1 MSRINALSNF
11 RKDNN
16 IFFLDLELQ
25 TFRNY
30 AKFVEDHFEQ
40 SVSNGEEE
48 YKKIMHKIDHNP
60 LTYSNEELTHIQDNL
75 VDRLIEI
82 DRDFVQSF
90 RASMITQLFSFI
102 ERTIQ
107 DVCNSY
113 CLMHNKEFGLDDLR
127 GNSEFEKAKLFLTRA
142 AKVDIKELEPHWSY
156 INNLRRV
163 RNCIV
168 HNNSTVFGDEIRK
181 YNTLKSFSKGRYI
194 LLEKDRDIVYYNLI
208 FDNKNFIN
216 EIIENILGLFEKLE
230 KYDVYL

>member
-1 MSRINALSNF
+1 MSRVNALSNF

-30 AKFVEDHFEQ
+30 AKFVEDHFD
-40 SVSNGEEE
+40 SS
-48 YKKIMHKIDHNP
+48 
-60 LTYSNEELTHIQDNL
+60 LTNHEKEDTL
-75 VDRLIEI
+75 VDKVIEI

-194 LLEKDRDIVYYNLI
+194 LLEKDKDIVYYNLV

>member
-1 MSRINALSNF
+1 MSRINAFSNF

-30 AKFVEDHFEQ
+30 AKFVEDHFDN
-40 SVSNGEEE
+40 S
-48 YKKIMHKIDHNP
+48 
-60 LTYSNEELTHIQDNL
+60 LTYHEKEYTEIMSKIEAEPKKYADDYLNHLQDAL
-75 VDRLIEI
+75 VEKVIEI
-82 DRDFVQSF
+82 DKDFVQSF
-90 RASMITQLFSFI
+90 RASMITQLFSFV

-113 CLMHNKEFGLDDLR
+113 CLMHKKEFGLNDLR
-127 GNSEFEKAKLFLTRA
+127 GNSEFEKAKLFLIKA

-168 HNNSTVFGDEIRK
+168 HNNCIVFSDEIRK
-181 YNTLKSFSKGRYI
+181 YSTLKSFSKGKYK
-194 LLEKDRDIVYYNLI
+194 LLKKDRNIVYYHLV
-208 FDNKNFIN
+208 FDDKKFMD

>member
-1 MSRINALSNF
+1 
-11 RKDNN
+11 
-16 IFFLDLELQ
+16 
-25 TFRNY
+25 
-30 AKFVEDHFEQ
+30 
-40 SVSNGEEE
+40 
-48 YKKIMHKIDHNP
+48 MHKIDHNP

-127 GNSEFEKAKLFLTRA
+127 GNSEFEKAKLFLTRSA
-142 AKVDIKELEPHWSY
+142 GVNMKNLEPHWSF

-168 HNNSTVFGDEIRK
+168 HNNSTILFGEDKKLEI
-181 YNTLKSFSKGRYI
+181 LKAFSKGRYTFYVRDREFKSHY
-194 LLEKDRDIVYYNLI
+194 LL
-208 FDNKNFIN
+208 FDNKKFID

>member
-1 MSRINALSNF
+1 MAKIEAEPKKYADEYLNH
-11 RKDNN
+11 
-16 IFFLDLELQ
+16 LQ
-25 TFRNY
+25 DTL
-30 AKFVEDHFEQ
+30 VEK
-40 SVSNGEEE
+40 V
-48 YKKIMHKIDHNP
+48 
-60 LTYSNEELTHIQDNL
+60 
-75 VDRLIEI
+75 IEI

-90 RASMITQLFSFI
+90 RASMVTQLFSFI

-113 CLMHNKEFGLDDLR
+113 CLMHDKEFGLDDLR

-168 HNNSTVFGDEIRK
+168 HNNSTILFGEDKKLEI
-181 YNTLKSFSKGRYI
+181 LKAFSKGRYTVYVRDREFKSHY
-194 LLEKDRDIVYYNLI
+194 LL
-208 FDNKNFIN
+208 FDNKKFID

>member
-1 MSRINALSNF
+1 MSRVNPLSNF

-30 AKFVEDHFEQ
+30 ANFVEVHFDNSLTNHEK
-40 SVSNGEEE
+40 E
-48 YKKIMHKIDHNP
+48 YAEIMAKIEADPHKYPDNYLHH
-60 LTYSNEELTHIQDNL
+60 LQDTL
-75 VDRLIEI
+75 VEKVIEI

-113 CLMHNKEFGLDDLR
+113 CLMHDKEFGLDDLR

-168 HNNSTVFGDEIRK
+168 HNNSTVFKDEIGK
-181 YNTLKSFSKGRYI
+181 FNTIKSFSKGKYT
-194 LLEKDRDIVYYNLI
+194 LLEKDMEIVYYHIVL
-208 FDNKNFIN
+208 DNKNFIN
-216 EIIENILGLFEKLE
+216 EIIDNILGLFEKLE

>member
-30 AKFVEDHFEQ
+30 AKFVEDHFDSSLTNHEK
-40 SVSNGEEE
+40 E
-48 YKKIMHKIDHNP
+48 YTKIMKKIEAEPKKYADEYLNH
-60 LTYSNEELTHIQDNL
+60 LQDTL
-75 VDRLIEI
+75 VDKVIEI

-113 CLMHNKEFGLDDLR
+113 CLMHNKEFGSDDLR

-194 LLEKDRDIVYYNLI
+194 LLEKDRDIVYYNLV

>member
-127 GNSEFEKAKLFLTRA
+127 GNSEFEKAKLFLTRSA
-142 AKVDIKELEPHWSY
+142 GVNMKNLEPHWSF

-168 HNNSTVFGDEIRK
+168 HNNSTILFGEDKKLEI
-181 YNTLKSFSKGRYI
+181 LKAFSKGRYTFYVRDREFKSHY
-194 LLEKDRDIVYYNLI
+194 LL
-208 FDNKNFIN
+208 FDNKKFID

-230 KYDVYL
+230 KNDVYL